1 MAGVKDWRRNQL
13 RVGVGTDL
21 TDLTDPTDSG
31 RLCFLLCRCS
41 YSSIFPRPFG
51 PGFFKKGLQA

>member
-1 MAGVKDWRRNQL
+1 MAGVKDRCRNQL
-13 RVGVGTDL
+13 RVSVGTDL

-31 RLCFLLCRCS
+31 RLCFPQRRCS
-41 YSSIFPRPFG
+41 YSSVFPRPFG